1 MNMGGEETGQKSG
14 FSKGL
19 MLCVLC
25 IFFGGAAEC
34 TMSQWTSGFAEKA
47 LGIPKVW
54 GDVFGLALF
63 GALLGIGRTTY
74 AKFGKNIEKVIM
86 FGLLSAFFCYMCAG
100 LVENPMIALIAC
112 AFTGI
117 CTSMLWP
124 GSLIYTEEKI
134 PGMSVAAYALMAAG
148 GDMGASIA
156 PQLVGIMADRVGT
169 SSFAAELGRTLNLTA
184 EQIGMR
190 SGFLIAGL
198 FPLLGFITV
207 LIMKKYFKR
216 CMK

>member
-1 MNMGGEETGQKSG
+1 M
-14 FSKGL
+14 
-19 MLCVLC
+19 
-25 IFFGGAAEC
+25 
-34 TMSQWTSGFAEKA
+34 
-47 LGIPKVW
+47 P
-54 GDVFGLALF
+54 
-63 GALLGIGRTTY
+63 LLG
-74 AKFGKNIEKVIM
+74 
-86 FGLLSAFFCYMCAG
+86 AFFCYMCAG
-100 LVENPMIALIAC
+100 FVENPVIALIAC
-112 AFTGI
+112 ALTGI

-124 GSLIYTEEKI
+124 GSLIYAEEKI

-156 PQLVGIMADRVGT
+156 PQLVGIMADKVGA
-169 SSFAAELGRTLNLTA
+169 SSMAHTLGNTLNLTA

-216 CMK
+216 